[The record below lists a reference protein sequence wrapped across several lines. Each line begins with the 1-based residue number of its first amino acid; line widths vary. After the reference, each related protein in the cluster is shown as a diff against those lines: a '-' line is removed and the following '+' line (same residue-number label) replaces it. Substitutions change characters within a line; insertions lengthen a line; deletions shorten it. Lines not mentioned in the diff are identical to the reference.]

1 MTVGWFCFPKWV
13 CYKPTKTND
22 RESITCSYTHTF
34 STLYKSKFVGEKN
47 PAMFFQEYIEM
58 VLPMHCRARVSIEAG
73 TDHSW
78 GRFIGIDS
86 WLESWKGK
94 T

>member
-1 MTVGWFCFPKWV
+1 
-13 CYKPTKTND
+13 
-22 RESITCSYTHTF
+22 
-34 STLYKSKFVGEKN
+34 
-47 PAMFFQEYIEM
+47 M

-86 WLESWKGK
+86 WRRKNLKKNGICLERQVSYFLKATLSLKPATIALKIGHLAFQVEPKK
-94 T
+94 TSTIF